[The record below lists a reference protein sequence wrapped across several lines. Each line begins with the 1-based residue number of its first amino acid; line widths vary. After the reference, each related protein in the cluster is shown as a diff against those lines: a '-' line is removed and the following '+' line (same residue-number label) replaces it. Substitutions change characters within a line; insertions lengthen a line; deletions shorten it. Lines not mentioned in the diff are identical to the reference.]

1 VSSRLGWLHVRSNA
15 YLYHLLL
22 HAYNILLIRDEA
34 LKLVDQF
41 YYAIDSYSLSGE
53 EPNYVFQ
60 LNILQLKITL
70 EASQLISQNRTATV
84 KQYNAWVAM
93 ADQGDQL
100 LKYTER
106 FPEQM
111 RYATTCFNDVSASH

>member
-1 VSSRLGWLHVRSNA
+1 M
-15 YLYHLLL
+15 
-22 HAYNILLIRDEA
+22 
-34 LKLVDQF
+34 VDKF
-41 YYAIDSYSLSGE
+41 YYALDSYSLSGE